1 MRCGFKKARKARQS
15 HRASNY
21 PTLMVGDTVMRGTV
35 FLALQA
41 YEYVVCDFSITDSIY
56 GSLFY
61 SLTGLHG
68 FHVLIGVVSLAMFL
82 GFSTKPVVAM

>member
-68 FHVLIGVVSLAMFL
+68 FHVFVGVMCL
-82 GFSTKPVVAM
+82 FSFMMMSTRG